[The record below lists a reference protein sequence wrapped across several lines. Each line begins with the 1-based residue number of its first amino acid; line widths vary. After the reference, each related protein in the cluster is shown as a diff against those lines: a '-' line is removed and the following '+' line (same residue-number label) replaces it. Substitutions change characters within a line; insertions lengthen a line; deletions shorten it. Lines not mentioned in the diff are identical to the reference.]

1 MISEHETVIEL
12 SKKKVVLLT
21 IGASIFVALGIWLLQ
36 LQFIVGILAI
46 GFFGLCLVFSV
57 IKLFDKKPGL
67 ILNGKG
73 LIDNS
78 SVVSAGFIPWSEVTG
93 FSIFEIQKQ
102 KMLVV
107 GIRNPEKYI
116 EHSSPLKRIINKANY
131 NLCGS
136 PVVITSNTLKM
147 KFDELTS
154 LCNQYFMR
162 YGKIS
167 E

>member
-1 MISEHETVIEL
+1 MMYEHETVIEL
-12 SKKKVVLLT
+12 SKNKVVLLT
-21 IGASIFVALGIWLLQ
+21 LGASLFVTLGIWLLQ
-36 LQFIVGILAI
+36 LQFMVGILAI
-46 GFFGLCLVFSV
+46 SFFGLCLVFSV
-57 IKLFDKKPGL
+57 AKLFDKKPGL
-67 ILNGKG
+67 ILNEEG

-78 SVVSAGFIPWSEVTG
+78 SGVSAGFIPWSEVTG

-116 EHSSPLKRIINKANY
+116 EHSSSLKRMINKANY

-136 PVVITSNTLKM
+136 PVAITSNTLKM

-154 LCNQYFMR
+154 LCNQYYTR